1 MQNRHRTD
9 PARSVLG
16 GRSDLALAEWTAIAT
31 VLGYTAIGVR
41 NIVRSARWKKR
52 ERTHFAEHQPQSGAS
67 YFFLLVPALREQSII
82 GETLAYLR
90 SLNYPNSRFEIIVAV
105 DGKETGECTT
115 ARVVEEY
122 VNRHSDGAPVT
133 VVTHRSPGQ
142 RRSLQLNA
150 ALEYVRRQIEDRGLH
165 GRLLV
170 GVYDADSRPE
180 AETLAFIDDQ
190 ASRNPQTLAFQ
201 QTITYLEN
209 HRALDGRKI
218 VHANAVY
225 QSVWNYAFEIPRLL
239 ASRNRLI
246 SGRPALF
253 PPYCMG
259 HGEFFDIRALDTVGG
274 FPRVGPCDGL
284 QIGFALS
291 REGIAIHPVP
301 FDDSCESPTSL
312 RDVFRQHTYWYSGTV
327 QYFRWYK
334 TRPLR
339 IDTVLPMIC
348 HTVQSVRW
356 LCRPLVFAAATAAAQ
371 HRRGWRG
378 AVAVPGTVLGY
389 YWLGATAVR
398 RTSNPA
404 TETAASLSAGWIPAA
419 VAFKSLGAANA
430 VIRMFRGKS
439 TFNKVER

>member
-1 MQNRHRTD
+1 MQNRHRID
-9 PARSVLG
+9 PARSVRG
-16 GRSDLALAEWTAIAT
+16 GRSDPAWVEWAAIAT
-31 VLGYTAIGVR
+31 VLGYTAVGVR

-52 ERTHFAEHQPQSGAS
+52 ARTYFAERQPRSGAS
-67 YFFLLVPALREQSII
+67 YFFLVVPALREQNVIE
-82 GETLAYLR
+82 ETLAYLR
-90 SLNYPNSRFEIIVAV
+90 SLDYPDSRFEIIVAV
-105 DGKETGECTT
+105 DGKETGEHVT
-115 ARVVEEY
+115 ASVVEDY
-122 VNRHSDGAPVT
+122 AKRHPDGAPVT
-133 VVTHRSPGQ
+133 VVTHRGPGQ

-150 ALEYVRRQIEDRGLH
+150 ALEYIRRQIEEHGPR

-190 ASRNPQTLAFQ
+190 ASRNPQALAFQ

-209 HRALDGRKI
+209 HRALVGRKI

-239 ASRNRLI
+239 ASRIRLM

-259 HGEFFDIRALDTVGG
+259 HGEFFDIRALDAVGG
-274 FPRVGPCDGL
+274 FPRVGPCDGI

-312 RDVFRQHTYWYSGTV
+312 RDIFRQHTYWYSGTV

-334 TRPLR
+334 PQPLR
-339 IDTVLPMIC
+339 VDTVLPVIC
-348 HTVQSVRW
+348 HTVQSLRW

-378 AVAVPGTVLGY
+378 AVAVPGAVFGY
-389 YWLGATAVR
+389 YWLGVTALR

-404 TETAASLSAGWIPAA
+404 TGAAASLGAGWIPAA

-430 VIRMFRGKS
+430 VIRMFWGKS